1 MIKVSTCGLTD
12 FSVAEVSDR
21 LGRPL
26 MDAGVYRYVY
36 ESGAVVDLQY
46 LGEIEF
52 IELPVT
58 DLVMFF
64 DQGVL
69 LVNDGADCDECAPAI
84 YIMVGNY

>member
-21 LGRPL
+21 LGQPL

-58 DLVMFF
+58 DLVLFF

-69 LVNDGADCDECAPAI
+69 LVNDCDDCAPAI
-84 YIMVGNY
+84 YIMAGNY